1 MRINLY
7 LTFLT
12 SVTGGEWIAVRD
24 FTLKG
29 VVFISCTRAVYSRA
43 LAKRA
48 ATLGCNVYC
57 CASDMDLAEDL
68 IDAGVTPI
76 QLDVASENS
85 VADATKAILKSAGRI
100 DHMFYTSHHTSFGGL
115 EHHDATDAHY
125 QFHVNLFGA
134 VRLLRSFGPFLR
146 SQRSGTYTICSSG
159 PLAHCQANAGWH
171 NACEAAIAS
180 IAETAKSEFSTF
192 NVAMNHYII
201 GLEKLPKDGRVDG
214 VAAMTGRQFVETAID
229 MIKHPPLGR
238 NRALSMPKTSV
249 FQARWQTAGAI
260 MERLKS

>member
-1 MRINLY
+1 MVWGVP
-7 LTFLT
+7 
-12 SVTGGEWIAVRD
+12 VTNVI
-24 FTLKG
+24 
-29 VVFISCTRAVYSRA
+29 FISCGRARHSRS
-43 LAKRA
+43 LAMRA
-48 ATLGCNVYC
+48 ATLGCDVYC
-57 CASDMDLAEDL
+57 GTSDVDLAEDL

-85 VADATKAILKSAGRI
+85 VADATKTILKSAGRI

-115 EHHDATDAHY
+115 EDHDATDAHY

-159 PLAHCQANAGWH
+159 PLAHHQEDAGWH

-180 IAETAKSEFSTF
+180 IVKTASSEFSTF

-201 GLEKLPKDGRVDG
+201 GLEKLPEGVFADG
-214 VAAMTGRQFVETAID
+214 VAAMTGRQFVDTAID
-229 MIKHPPLGR
+229 MIKHPALGR
-238 NRALSMPKTSV
+238 NRALSILKISV
-249 FQARWQTAGAI
+249 FQAGWQTAGAI
-260 MERLKS
+260 MERLKF